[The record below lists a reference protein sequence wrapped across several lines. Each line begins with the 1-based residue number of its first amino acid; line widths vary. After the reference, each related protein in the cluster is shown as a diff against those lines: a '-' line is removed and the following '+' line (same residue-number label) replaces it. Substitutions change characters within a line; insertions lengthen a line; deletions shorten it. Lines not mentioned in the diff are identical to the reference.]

1 MNVHT
6 ISKRRINRRNRKG
19 LGTTEWVVLAAAL
32 ALAVV
37 AAVTVMG
44 SRVDGE
50 LGTTA
55 QDMAD
60 PTRLTTRF
68 GP

>member
-6 ISKRRINRRNRKG
+6 ISKRRTNRRSRKG

-44 SRVDGE
+44 RRVDGE
-50 LGTTA
+50 LSTTS
-55 QDMAD
+55 QDVAD